1 MSSTKRKLLISM
13 LIISFVLLS
22 VAATIAIIFALTQQ
36 NISTSL
42 NINYTAV
49 DIDGTVTANYKL
61 GKNNTYGTATPLEA
75 YKNNQKAEDNILRF
89 YADDTEENNNGRLEF
104 PINDITFTSQQ
115 SSMLIEYTFTN
126 NGDVHYIASLSLTEQ
141 PEYENMIVEY
151 GVWDEENQEIKF
163 STDIYAVVVPANS
176 SSQYWIRISIDKLT
190 SNASLTGNFDWLLDG
205 CDEKE
210 KSYLSITSVEII
222 GSNGSYK
229 ISFSG
234 EGDYIAGEEVIF
246 PDKIAGIPVTS
257 IINNS
262 STTTT
267 QKALVKSVFIPASV
281 TSIGYQAF
289 HSFSEL
295 EEVIF
300 EQNILE
306 ESGNFSGTGLSTINS
321 QAFYNCIKLNIFEIP
336 STVKTIGA
344 SAFQYCQSLT
354 YIVIPNGVTTL
365 EQSVFWDCRKLKEV
379 EILGDVTLITWYA
392 FCACYNLEKINIPA
406 SVTKINAH
414 AFNSCNLKHVEFEN
428 PNGWDIDGTAVD
440 PEILSDPTTAAAKLK
455 SYSKNNYWTR
465 TEVTTEVE

>member
-1 MSSTKRKLLISM
+1 MTSIKRKLLIST

-22 VAATIAIIFALTQQ
+22 IAATIAIVFALTQQ

-61 GKNNTYGTATPLEA
+61 GKNNTYDTATPLEA
-75 YKNNQKAEDNILRF
+75 YKNNQQAEDNILRF

-104 PINDITFTSQQ
+104 PTNDITFTSQQ

-151 GVWDEENQEIKF
+151 GVWDEENKEIKF
-163 STDIYAVVVPANS
+163 STDVYAVVVPANS

-246 PDKIAGIPVTS
+246 PNNISGVPVTS
-257 IINNS
+257 IVNNS
-262 STTTT
+262 STTAT

-300 EQNILE
+300 EQNLLE
-306 ESGNFSGTGLSTINS
+306 EAGNFSGTGLLTIYT
-321 QAFYNCIKLNIFEIP
+321 QAFYNCKKLNKFKMP
-336 STVKTIGA
+336 STLKTINDR
-344 SAFQYCQSLT
+344 AFTSCSSLT
-354 YIVIPNGVTTL
+354 SITL
-365 EQSVFWDCRKLKEV
+365 PIGIESITHETFAYCSKLTEV
-379 EILGDVTLITWYA
+379 KILGDITLITWYA
-392 FCACYNLEKINIPA
+392 FYGNYSLQKINIPA
-406 SVTKINAH
+406 SVTRINAH
-414 AFNSCNLKHVEFEN
+414 AFNGCPLTYVEFEN
-428 PNGWDIDGTAVD
+428 PNGWDIDGAAVD
-440 PEILSDPTTAAAKLK
+440 PEILSDPTTAASKLRG
-455 SYSKNNYWTR
+455 YSTNNYWTR
-465 TEVTTEVE
+465 TEVPTEVE